1 MACEEVEAS
10 DYTGVYGIRRTYL
23 FVCREFFGLARF
35 VIVLVGD
42 KLESVRMELGWSDKT

>member
-1 MACEEVEAS
+1 MELEGLTSLYV
-10 DYTGVYGIRRTYL
+10 G
-23 FVCREFFGLARF
+23 EFFGLARF